1 MSVAMADVTGKP
13 RIIDGDTV
21 EIAGERRRRG
31 ALCVTLEIGWNDLG
45 ALGAL
50 GLLNT
55 DEADPVKISGAVRAH
70 LDQSLT
76 TPRKPAR
83 SSLE

>member
-1 MSVAMADVTGKP
+1 MTEAKYRMRRS
-13 RIIDGDTV
+13 R
-21 EIAGERRRRG
+21 ERRSRG
-31 ALCVTLEIGWNDLG
+31 ALCVLLEIGWDDLD

-50 GLLNT
+50 GLLDT

>member
-1 MSVAMADVTGKP
+1 M
-13 RIIDGDTV
+13 
-21 EIAGERRRRG
+21 
-31 ALCVTLEIGWNDLG
+31 LEIGWSDLD

-50 GLLNT
+50 GLLDT
-55 DEADPVKISGAVRAH
+55 DETDPVEISRAVRAY

-76 TPRKPAR
+76 TPRMPAR

>member
-1 MSVAMADVTGKP
+1 MPAAARMRRS
-13 RIIDGDTV
+13 R
-21 EIAGERRRRG
+21 ERRRRG
-31 ALCVTLEIGWNDLG
+31 ALCVMLEIGWSDLD

-50 GLLNT
+50 GLLDT
-55 DEADPVKISGAVRAH
+55 DEADPVEISRAVRAY